1 MQWVLFC
8 VLSAASATI
17 GGTLMRKAALAGPIL
32 PDQWLPPH
40 VTLGMMLLGGALLA
54 YGMSFIGYFLAV
66 RLASLRLAYPV
77 MVGFTCVG
85 LYTVSVTYF
94 GEPRRLLDVAGILF
108 VVTGVAILARAA

>member
-8 VLSAASATI
+8 IVSAASATV

-40 VTLGMMLLGGALLA
+40 VTRGMLLLGGALLA

-77 MVGFTCVG
+77 MVGFTCIG
-85 LYTVSVTYF
+85 LYSVSVIYF
-94 GEPRRLLDVAGILF
+94 GEPRRLQDVAGILF
-108 VVTGVAILARAA
+108 VVAGVAILVRAA

>member
-8 VLSAASATI
+8 VLSAASATV

-40 VTLGMMLLGGALLA
+40 VTRGMLLLGGALLA

-85 LYTVSVTYF
+85 LYSVSVLYF

-108 VVTGVAILARAA
+108 VTAGVAILARAA

>member
-1 MQWVLFC
+1 MQWMLFC
-8 VLSAASATI
+8 IVSAASATV

-40 VTLGMMLLGGALLA
+40 VTRGMMLLGGALLA

-77 MVGFTCVG
+77 MVGFTCIG
-85 LYTVSVTYF
+85 LYSVSVIYF
-94 GEPRRLLDVAGILF
+94 GEPRRLLDVAGILC
-108 VVTGVAILARAA
+108 VVAGVAILARAA